1 MSGEAL
7 KRALHS
13 TWNALSMTYDEDR
26 SALPRGDLGLSGDK
40 RTLFSHLL
48 WARTRTHSFSVFKC
62 GFLLVLA
69 QRKFFCVVHVLKK
82 IKIMD
87 TY

>member
-1 MSGEAL
+1 
-7 KRALHS
+7 
-13 TWNALSMTYDEDR
+13 MTYGEDY

-40 RTLFSHLL
+40 GTLLGHLL
-48 WARTRTHSFSVFKC
+48 RARTRTHSFSVFKC

-69 QRKFFCVVHVLKK
+69 QRKFFCVVHIPKK
-82 IKIMD
+82 INIMG